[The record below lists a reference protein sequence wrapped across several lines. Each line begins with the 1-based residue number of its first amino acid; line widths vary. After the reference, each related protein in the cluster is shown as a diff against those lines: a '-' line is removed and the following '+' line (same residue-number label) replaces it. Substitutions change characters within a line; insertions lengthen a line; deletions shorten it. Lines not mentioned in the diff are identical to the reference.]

1 MTGNFVA
8 LMYRRLNRQ
17 LSAGDYIAWA
27 NAELARGCE
36 LPEIAE
42 MASFALERDADARE
56 VERYFL
62 QCVQLLGI
70 HMPED
75 AYQATRD
82 YWAQT
87 CDRML
92 DGSLGLDEGI
102 ALLYD
107 IDDDQ
112 GYDLMQPWIDL
123 SHHDGAVHWHDKQQQ
138 IVATDIARHGHDAYT
153 WMLVRQ
159 FAAVCRA
166 VPVARGGA
174 AAAFSLRMA
183 LRGMRRRWRR
193 VHRHATAHGALPRV
207 RRHRQPEKHALPGQ
221 PAGLAVTASS
231 RFRQSGRAARWRA
244 ACGARSHRTAPPA
257 WATPA

>member
-1 MTGNFVA
+1 MTGNIVA
-8 LMYRRLNRQ
+8 LMYLRLNRQ

-42 MASFALERDADARE
+42 MASFALERDPDARE

-159 FAAVCRA
+159 FAALCRLPEA
-166 VPVARGGA
+166 
-174 AAAFSLRMA
+174 
-183 LRGMRRRWRR
+183 
-193 VHRHATAHGALPRV
+193 ALP
-207 RRHRQPEKHALPGQ
+207 Q
-221 PAGLAVTASS
+221 
-231 RFRQSGRAARWRA
+231 RFPCVWHCV
-244 ACGARSHRTAPPA
+244 ACGADGGESTGTPQRTARCPA
-257 WATPA
+257 CGGAGSLKNMRYLDNRQALL